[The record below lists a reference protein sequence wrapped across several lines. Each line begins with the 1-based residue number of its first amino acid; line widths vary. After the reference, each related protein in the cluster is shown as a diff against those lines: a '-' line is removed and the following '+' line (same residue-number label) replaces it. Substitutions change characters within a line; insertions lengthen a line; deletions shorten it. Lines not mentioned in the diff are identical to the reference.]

1 MELRVTSRE
10 MLAVK
15 QQKSKWT
22 VILDNQT
29 YFEVTSIQSG
39 NYSLKE
45 VSKKGKAKVSL
56 RFLSCVIW

>member
-1 MELRVTSRE
+1 MEVRVTSRE
-10 MLAVK
+10 RLAVK

-29 YFEVTSIQSG
+29 YFEVTSLQSG
-39 NYSLKE
+39 NHSLKE
-45 VSKKGKAKVSL
+45 ISKKGKAKVGV